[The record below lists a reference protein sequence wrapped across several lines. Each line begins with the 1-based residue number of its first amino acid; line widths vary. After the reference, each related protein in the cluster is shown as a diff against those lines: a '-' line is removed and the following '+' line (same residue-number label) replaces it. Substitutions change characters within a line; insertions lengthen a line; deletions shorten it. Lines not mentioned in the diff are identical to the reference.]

1 MAAPISLGQPIDP
14 STLSRDDDAFDGMDG
29 DDFDARFNDNNNA
42 TNFNN
47 NTTTADSQQPTAV
60 NRVESS
66 NAIAESDRS
75 SSNRTIVDI
84 PERAGEP
91 STSSSPRKES
101 KNVLDA
107 DREQE
112 DYDSRSLYSSD
123 SASGSGQQT
132 PDSSENEND
141 KDAWSN
147 AKVLKHDQKLLESR
161 GIAPTR
167 SLDLAYNHLSVRGTG
182 GADDVTYGP
191 TIGGIIA
198 PWTNRKYKK
207 KAIALASAR
216 VEGEEKGGG
225 PSGDAAR
232 GEGMSWQ
239 EGDNEPKKGE
249 EGLRKG
255 ERFLLKD
262 FSGLVKAGEMML
274 VVGRPG
280 SGCTTFLKAL
290 AGLHNGYAG
299 IDGKV
304 YYGSMDS
311 DAKLKPFR
319 SDVIF
324 NSEEDLHDAN
334 LHVGHTLDFALR
346 MNTPSAAARHPKEEG
361 GEPMT
366 EKEYQAKTKAHW
378 LKAFGL
384 EHTNDTKVGDQYTR
398 GVSGGEKKRVSIAEV
413 LTSRASIQCWD
424 NATRGLDA
432 NTALGYAKVMR
443 DLSDIERNATVV
455 SLYQAGNG
463 IYNLFDK
470 VTVIAEGRLLY
481 YGPRSEAR
489 KYFEDLGFE
498 HLDGANTADYLTAVT
513 ATNERKIKEG
523 HEGKVPTAPVEF
535 AEIYAKS
542 DMAKRMR
549 EELDAHLKDTASLDR
564 KTKEAQDVI
573 QQQKSKGAIK
583 GRPEKVDYFTQVKAA
598 LIRDYQQRWGDQWT
612 LWARQGTTVVQ
623 ALIVGSI
630 FYSAPKST
638 GGIFLRGGT
647 LFLSLLFPS
656 LISLAETT
664 AAFSGRAVS
673 AKHKAFSMYRPSAV
687 ALAQTIGDLPI
698 FFVQIVVFTLIIYF
712 MVGLQVSAGHYFAYL
727 LFVYITTITTTAFFR
742 FVGYSFGTFNDA
754 SKVSGLLFSI
764 IVTYAGYIIYVPS
777 MHPWFSWIRWIN
789 PVYYSFE
796 ALMSHELT
804 GLTLECVQ
812 PQLAP
817 YGPGYTGAG
826 QQGCALPGANP
837 GTTTVDGTRYLD
849 QALNFT
855 QGHMWRNFG
864 AVVALLVGFITLLLL
879 SIERLPAAGS
889 NKAILLYKRGGGGK
903 FIRATAKNGNGPKDE
918 EEGTGEKQNT
928 NKNGEVSDDSIKDV
942 HSVETVF
949 TWKDLTYVVE
959 GDKQLL
965 NKVSGYCKAG
975 QLTALMGSS
984 GAGKT
989 TLMDVLAQRKSEGT
1003 IHGEVLMNGKKL
1015 PMSFQ
1020 RTTGYCEQV
1029 DVHLPQATVR
1039 EALEFSAV
1047 LRQPRSIPYKEKIA
1061 YVDVII
1067 DLLELHDIEDALVG
1081 TPGQG
1086 LGVEQRKRLTIGV
1099 ELVSKP
1105 TLLFLD
1111 EPTSG
1116 LDGQSSYLI
1125 VSFLRK
1131 LAAAGQA
1138 VLCTIHQPSASL
1150 FSRFDNLL
1158 LLKAGG
1164 NTVYFGAI
1172 DHLSDYF
1179 SSNKVKIPKEVN
1191 PAEFM
1196 IDVVSGDLSK
1206 GRDWAKVWTE
1216 SEECKTM
1223 MKEIEE
1229 LKKTSIDKNHET
1241 EDMKHEYASTTI
1253 TQLKLVT
1260 KRASTQLWRDT
1271 EYVTNKVALHV
1282 GAALF
1287 NGFSFWMIGNAYADL
1302 QNRLFTIFQF
1312 VFVAPG
1318 VIAQT
1323 QPKFIANRDIFET
1336 REKKAKLYCW
1346 QAFVFGEIIA
1356 EVPYLLVCA
1365 FLYFVCWYPVVGFSF
1380 APGVAGPVYLQ
1391 MTLYEFLYTGIGQFV
1406 AAYAPNA
1413 VFAALVNPLLIGV
1426 LVMFSGVL
1434 VPYQQITSF
1443 WRYWLYYLDPFNYLI
1458 GGLLVFPLWD
1468 VQVTCKEEEFGIFN
1482 PPSGQTCGAYMQTFL
1497 SQPNTGYINNPD
1509 AMSDCQYC
1517 IYKQGS
1523 QYLASVNLPKHV
1535 YGYRDI
1541 CITLLFCLS
1550 SYGFV
1555 FLLLKLRSKRSKTA
1569 E

>member
-1 MAAPISLGQPIDP
+1 MAAPISLGPVVDP
-14 STLSRDDDAFDGMDG
+14 SAVHGHSHDLSDDDDV
-29 DDFDARFNDNNNA
+29 ARF
-42 TNFNN
+42 
-47 NTTTADSQQPTAV
+47 DSPSTRHQTIEQEQPEAV
-60 NRVESS
+60 GQSS
-66 NAIAESDRS
+66 PSDRS
-75 SSNRTIVDI
+75 SSTRTIVDSDPLSSTAI
-84 PERAGEP
+84 PNDASSERKDAVNVE
-91 STSSSPRKES
+91 
-101 KNVLDA
+101 KNRPD
-107 DREQE
+107 
-112 DYDSRSLYSSD
+112 DSHY
-123 SASGSGQQT
+123 SASDRGGQSSGT
-132 PDSSENEND
+132 SISENEND
-141 KDAWSN
+141 IDSDSKWSN
-147 AKVLKHDQKLLESR
+147 ASVLRHDQKLLESR
-161 GIAPTR
+161 GIVPSR
-167 SLDLAYNHLSVRGTG
+167 SLDLAYDHLSVRGTG

-191 TIGGIIA
+191 TVGGIIA
-198 PWTNRKYKK
+198 PWTGRKYKK
-207 KAIALASAR
+207 KAAALASAR
-216 VEGEEKGGG
+216 VEGEEKGGPG
-225 PSGDAAR
+225 GEGGR
-232 GEGMSWQ
+232 GAGMSWQ
-239 EGDNEPKKGE
+239 EGDDEPKKGE
-249 EGLRKG
+249 SGLRKG
-255 ERFLLKD
+255 ERFLIKD
-262 FSGLVKAGEMML
+262 FSGVVKAGEMML

-304 YYGSMDS
+304 YYGSMES
-311 DAKLKPFR
+311 DKELKAFR

-346 MNTPSAAARHPKEEG
+346 MNTPSPAARHPKEEG
-361 GEPMT
+361 GEPMSA
-366 EKEYQAKTKAHW
+366 KEYIAKTKAHW

-384 EHTNDTKVGDQYTR
+384 EHTHDTKVGDQYTR

-470 VTVIAEGRLLY
+470 VTVIAEGRLIY

-489 KYFEDLGFE
+489 NYFEDLGFE
-498 HLDGANTADYLTAVT
+498 HLEGANTADYLTAVT

-523 HEGKVPTAPVEF
+523 HKGTVPTQPAEF
-535 AEIYAKS
+535 AEIYNKS
-542 DMAKRMR
+542 ETAKRMR
-549 EELDAHLKDTASLDR
+549 EELEAHLKDKTALDR
-564 KTKEAQDVI
+564 KTKETQEAI
-573 QQQKSKGAIK
+573 QQQKSKYALK

-612 LWARQGTTVVQ
+612 LWARQGTTIVQ
-623 ALIVGSI
+623 ALIVGSM
-630 FYSAPKST
+630 FYNVSDTT

-647 LFLSLLFPS
+647 IFLSLLFPS

-664 AAFSGRAVS
+664 AAFSGRAVL

-687 ALAQTIGDLPI
+687 ALAQTLGDLPI
-698 FFVQIVVFTLIIYF
+698 FFIQIVIFTLIIYF
-712 MVGLQVSAGHYFAYL
+712 MVGLQTTAGHYFAFL
-727 LFVYITTITTTAFFR
+727 LFVYVTTITTTAFFR
-742 FVGYSFGTFNDA
+742 FVGYSFGTFNNA
-754 SKVSGLLFSI
+754 SKVSGLLFSV
-764 IVTYAGYIIYVPS
+764 IVTYAGYIIYTPS
-777 MHPWFSWIRWIN
+777 MHPWFSWIRWID

-804 GLTLECVQ
+804 GLTLQCVQ

-817 YGPGYTGAG
+817 YGPGYMGAG
-826 QQGCALPGANP
+826 EQGCAIPGSNP
-837 GTTTVDGTRYLD
+837 GTTTVDGTTYLLT
-849 QALNFT
+849 ALRFY
-855 QGHMWRNFG
+855 QRHMWRNFG
-864 AVVALLVGFITLLLL
+864 INLALLFGFIFLLVV

-918 EEGTGEKQNT
+918 EEGRGQKQNT
-928 NKNGEVSDDSIKDV
+928 NQSGEVSDDSIKDV
-942 HSVETVF
+942 HAVETVF
-949 TWKDLTYVVE
+949 TWKDLTYTVA
-959 GDKQLL
+959 DNKQLL

-975 QLTALMGSS
+975 TLTALMGSS

-1047 LRQPRSIPYKEKIA
+1047 LRQPRSLPDKEKLA

-1081 TPGQG
+1081 IPGQG

-1150 FSRFDNLL
+1150 FARFDNLL

-1172 DHLSDYF
+1172 DHLDEYF
-1179 SSNKVKIPKEVN
+1179 AANKVKVPKETN

-1206 GRDWAKVWTE
+1206 GRDWSKVWLE
-1216 SEECKTM
+1216 SDECKTM
-1223 MKEIEE
+1223 MREIED
-1229 LKKTSIDKNHET
+1229 LKKSST
-1241 EDMKHEYASTTI
+1241 EMDHDSDDMKHEYASTTM
-1253 TQLKLVT
+1253 TQVKLVT

-1271 EYVTNKVALHV
+1271 EYVTNKAALHI

-1287 NGFSFWMIGNAYADL
+1287 NGFSFWMIGDAYADL

-1323 QPKFIANRDIFET
+1323 QPKFIANRDIFEA

-1346 QAFVFGEIIA
+1346 QAFVVGEIVA

-1434 VPYQQITSF
+1434 VPYPQITSF
-1443 WRYWLYYLDPFNYLI
+1443 WLYYLDPFNYLI
-1458 GGLLVFPLWD
+1458 GGLLVFPIWD
-1468 VQVTCKEEEFGIFN
+1468 VQVQCKEEEYGIFN

-1497 SQPNTGYINNPD
+1497 SQPNTGYLNNPD
-1509 AMSDCQYC
+1509 AMSNCQYC

-1523 QYLASVNLPKHV
+1523 QYLASVNLPRHI
-1535 YGYRDI
+1535 YGWRDI
-1541 CITLLFCLS
+1541 CITALFCVS
-1550 SYGFV
+1550 SYAFV